1 MAGAIAIAQRDKS
14 FGTIVL
20 IFVLSGLAVAARYEA
35 LALIGALLLFAIL
48 LRNFAIGAA
57 LLLGALATILGFGL
71 IWVSQGGW
79 LIPNSLL
86 LKPLGDD
93 GTLLVRILLNLFH
106 NTTNIPG
113 ATALAVALFA
123 SAVAYWKYRKD
134 GLYVPGAPGREID
147 WRLIF
152 AASAVLTTA
161 AQLLFGI
168 VGFLFRY
175 EAWLLCLDA
184 LSIVLL
190 LGSFGARFQA
200 IILLGLCLVT
210 IPRAAQALVDSV
222 LAGDDR
228 KLEHFATARF
238 LSQFYRGKTVVLND
252 IGIAAWEA
260 TDTRIADIF
269 GLANNSVAAVRLK
282 THKFTSAQAE
292 TWAKSNGADIA
303 ILEVCWQQIKG
314 SIPEDWKF
322 VALWRI
328 PRNAVYR
335 NFDIGFFAADPGA
348 AARLESQIKAFAV
361 DKRVDVY

>member
-1 MAGAIAIAQRDKS
+1 MSRGV
-14 FGTIVL
+14 T
-20 IFVLSGLAVAARYEA
+20 
-35 LALIGALLLFAIL
+35 
-48 LRNFAIGAA
+48 
-57 LLLGALATILGFGL
+57 
-71 IWVSQGGW
+71 
-79 LIPNSLL
+79 
-86 LKPLGDD
+86 
-93 GTLLVRILLNLFH
+93 
-106 NTTNIPG
+106 
-113 ATALAVALFA
+113 
-123 SAVAYWKYRKD
+123 
-134 GLYVPGAPGREID
+134 GREID

-161 AQLLFGI
+161 AQLLIGI

-184 LSIVLL
+184 LSVVLL
-190 LGSFGARFQA
+190 LGSSFSARFQA
-200 IILLGLCLVT
+200 IVLVGLCLVT
-210 IPRAAQALVDSV
+210 LPRAALALIDSV

-238 LSQFYRGKTVVLND
+238 LSQNYRGKTVVLND

-269 GLANNSVAAVRLK
+269 GLANNAVTAIRMK
-282 THKFTSAQAE
+282 THKFTSAQTE
-292 TWAKSNGADIA
+292 IWAKSNGADIA
-303 ILEVCWQQIKG
+303 ILEVCWHPIKG
-314 SIPEDWKF
+314 SIPKDWKF

-361 DKRVDVY
+361 DKRVEVYYTDDRSSPIYGRKSADFHGTECNIHNSHGIYRRGIEIFDRPGAT